1 MLITYLASGDEEVVA
16 CELSAFRFA
25 MRSVR
30 PRMHSFRG
38 KWPAEWQ
45 TGPEHP
51 TCQVVWRDEPLLLA
65 PGCAEPFWIDAPLAA
80 AVADASIRLMGR
92 SDPLAVRVITVCGD
106 QIVEHIIAVDP
117 REPVLL
123 RAAVSH
129 DTTTR
134 GPSNSSP
141 ARRSM
146 CGGRS
151 CSTPTTRRPPSR
163 CSPCG
168 WPGGSGP
175 R

>member
-92 SDPLAVRVITVCGD
+92 SDPHAVRVITVCGD
-106 QIVEHIIAVDP
+106 QIVEHIIA
-117 REPVLL
+117 
-123 RAAVSH
+123 
-129 DTTTR
+129 
-134 GPSNSSP
+134 G
-141 ARRSM
+141 
-146 CGGRS
+146 
-151 CSTPTTRRPPSR
+151 RPPGARPATRPLSR
-163 CSPCG
+163 TIRLPGARATPRPPAGPCAAG
-168 WPGGSGP
+168 ARAP
-175 R
+175 RP